1 MKLELVKCNENYYD
15 FIRELRI
22 HPDNIQG
29 FIVQGTITSDEQK
42 EYMKKNEKDYY
53 VCLLDKEPAGFVGVI
68 ENDIRVATKPEY
80 KKNGIAKFMINEVMK
95 IYPNSKAKIKSNN
108 VASISLFKS
117 CGFETEFVIMKK

>member
-1 MKLELVKCNENYYD
+1 MKLELVNCNENYYQ

-53 VCLLDKEPAGFVGVI
+53 VCLSDKEPVGFVGVI

-80 KKNGIAKFMINEVMK
+80 KKKGIAKFMIDEVMK
-95 IYPNSKAKIKSNN
+95 IYPNAKAKIKSNN